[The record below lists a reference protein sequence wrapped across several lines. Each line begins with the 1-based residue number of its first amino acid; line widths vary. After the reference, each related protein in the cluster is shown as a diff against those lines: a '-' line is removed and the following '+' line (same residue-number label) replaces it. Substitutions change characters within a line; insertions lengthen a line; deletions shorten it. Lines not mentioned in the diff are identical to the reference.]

1 MAKNKNKKPGILKEF
16 KTFITRGNV
25 IDMATGVIVAGAF
38 TKIITALT
46 NNVFLPVVNYLVS
59 LATNGKQVLLISILN
74 KQPYFLESVN
84 DAGEIVKTVNPEC
97 IFIDWGIVLEAVVN
111 FILIAAIIFTIVKV
125 INHTRAKI
133 DAIKA
138 KAREDERF
146 LEKANDAELA
156 EIRQYELASTSLEL
170 SVEDKFWD
178 VGREIGEAYLNSEY
192 LKEKTWEE
200 FLKEKM
206 DELRNPLK

>member
-25 IDMATGVIVAGAF
+25 IDMATGVIVASAF

-59 LATNGKQVLLISILN
+59 LATNGKQVLLISVLN

-84 DAGEIVKTVNPEC
+84 DAGEVVKTVNPEC
-97 IFIDWGIVLEAVVN
+97 IFIDWGVVLEAIVN

-125 INHTRAKI
+125 INQTRTKL

-138 KAREDERF
+138 KAREDEIAA
-146 LEKANDAELA
+146 EKAAKDEAERIAAIEAEKAALA
-156 EIRQYELASTSLEL
+156 KAQQDKEKAETASTNQLL
-170 SVEDKFWD
+170 I
-178 VGREIGEAYLNSEY
+178 EIINLLN
-192 LKEKTWEE
+192 K
-200 FLKEKM
+200 
-206 DELRNPLK
+206 

>member
-59 LATNGKQVLLISILN
+59 LATNGKQVLLITILN
-74 KQPYFLESVN
+74 KQPYFLESVD

-138 KAREDERF
+138 KAREDE
-146 LEKANDAELA
+146 LAAEKAAKDEAERLA
-156 EIRQYELASTSLEL
+156 AIEAEKAAIAKAQQDQEKAETASTNQVLI
-170 SVEDKFWD
+170 
-178 VGREIGEAYLNSEY
+178 EIINL
-192 LKEKTWEE
+192 LIK
-200 FLKEKM
+200 
-206 DELRNPLK
+206 

>member
-74 KQPYFLESVN
+74 KQPYFLESVD

-111 FILIAAIIFTIVKV
+111 FILIAAIIFTIVKI
-125 INHTRAKI
+125 INSTRAKL

-138 KAREDERF
+138 KAREDE
-146 LEKANDAELA
+146 LAAEKAAKDEAERLA
-156 EIRQYELASTSLEL
+156 AIEAEKAALAKAQQDQEKAETASTNQLL
-170 SVEDKFWD
+170 I
-178 VGREIGEAYLNSEY
+178 EIINLLN
-192 LKEKTWEE
+192 K
-200 FLKEKM
+200 
-206 DELRNPLK
+206 

>member
-1 MAKNKNKKPGILKEF
+1 MAKNKNKKTGILKEF

-74 KQPYFLESVN
+74 KKPYFLESVN

-111 FILIAAIIFTIVKV
+111 FILIAAIIFTIVKI
-125 INHTRAKI
+125 INSTRAKL

-138 KAREDERF
+138 KAREDEIAA
-146 LEKANDAELA
+146 EKAAKDEAERLA
-156 EIRQYELASTSLEL
+156 AIEAEKAAIAKAQQDQEKAETASTNQLL
-170 SVEDKFWD
+170 I
-178 VGREIGEAYLNSEY
+178 EIINLLN
-192 LKEKTWEE
+192 K
-200 FLKEKM
+200 
-206 DELRNPLK
+206 

>member
-1 MAKNKNKKPGILKEF
+1 MKKDKKSIFTEFKEF
-16 KTFITRGNV
+16 ILRGNV
-25 IDMATGVIVAGAF
+25 IDMATCVIVAGAF

-59 LATNGKQVLLISILN
+59 LATKGKQVLLISILN
-74 KQPYFLESVN
+74 KQPYFLESVD

-138 KAREDERF
+138 KVKEDEIAA
-146 LEKANDAELA
+146 EKAAKDEAERLA
-156 EIRQYELASTSLEL
+156 AIEAEKAAIAKAQQDQEKAETASTNQLL
-170 SVEDKFWD
+170 I
-178 VGREIGEAYLNSEY
+178 EIINLLN
-192 LKEKTWEE
+192 K
-200 FLKEKM
+200 
-206 DELRNPLK
+206 

>member
-1 MAKNKNKKPGILKEF
+1 MAKNKNKKTGILKEF

-25 IDMATGVIVAGAF
+25 IDMATGVIVAVAF

-74 KQPYFLESVN
+74 KQPYFLESVD

-138 KAREDERF
+138 KAREDEIAA
-146 LEKANDAELA
+146 EKAAKDEAERLA
-156 EIRQYELASTSLEL
+156 AIEAEKAAIAKAQQDQEKAETASTNQLL
-170 SVEDKFWD
+170 I
-178 VGREIGEAYLNSEY
+178 EIINLLN
-192 LKEKTWEE
+192 K
-200 FLKEKM
+200 
-206 DELRNPLK
+206 

>member
-1 MAKNKNKKPGILKEF
+1 MAKNKNKKTGILKEF

-59 LATNGKQVLLISILN
+59 LATNGKQVLLITILN

-138 KAREDERF
+138 KAREDEIAA
-146 LEKANDAELA
+146 EKAAKDEAERLA
-156 EIRQYELASTSLEL
+156 AIEAEKAAIAKAQQDQEKAETASTNQLL
-170 SVEDKFWD
+170 I
-178 VGREIGEAYLNSEY
+178 EIINLLN
-192 LKEKTWEE
+192 K
-200 FLKEKM
+200 
-206 DELRNPLK
+206 

>member
-59 LATNGKQVLLISILN
+59 LATNGKQVLLITILN

-138 KAREDERF
+138 KAREDEIAA
-146 LEKANDAELA
+146 EKAAKDEAERLA
-156 EIRQYELASTSLEL
+156 AIEAEKAAIAKAQQDQEKAETASTNQLL
-170 SVEDKFWD
+170 I
-178 VGREIGEAYLNSEY
+178 EIINLLN
-192 LKEKTWEE
+192 K
-200 FLKEKM
+200 
-206 DELRNPLK
+206 

>member
-59 LATNGKQVLLISILN
+59 LATNGKQVLLITILN

-138 KAREDERF
+138 KVKEDV
-146 LEKANDAELA
+146 LAAEKAAKDEAERLA
-156 EIRQYELASTSLEL
+156 AIEAEKAAIAKAQQDQEKAETASTNQLL
-170 SVEDKFWD
+170 I
-178 VGREIGEAYLNSEY
+178 EIINLLN
-192 LKEKTWEE
+192 K
-200 FLKEKM
+200 
-206 DELRNPLK
+206 

>member
-74 KQPYFLESVN
+74 KQPYFLESVD
-84 DAGEIVKTVNPEC
+84 DAGKNVKTVNPEC

-138 KAREDERF
+138 KAREDE
-146 LEKANDAELA
+146 LAAEKAAKDEAERLA
-156 EIRQYELASTSLEL
+156 AIEAEKAAIAKAQQDQEKAETASTNQLL
-170 SVEDKFWD
+170 I
-178 VGREIGEAYLNSEY
+178 EIINLLN
-192 LKEKTWEE
+192 K
-200 FLKEKM
+200 
-206 DELRNPLK
+206 

>member
-1 MAKNKNKKPGILKEF
+1 MAKNKNKKTGILKEF

-74 KQPYFLESVN
+74 KQPYFLESVD

-138 KAREDERF
+138 KAREDE
-146 LEKANDAELA
+146 LAAEKAAKDEAERLA
-156 EIRQYELASTSLEL
+156 AIEAEKAAIAKAQQDQEKAETASTNQLL
-170 SVEDKFWD
+170 I
-178 VGREIGEAYLNSEY
+178 EIINLLN
-192 LKEKTWEE
+192 K
-200 FLKEKM
+200 
-206 DELRNPLK
+206 

>member
-1 MAKNKNKKPGILKEF
+1 MAKNKNKITGILKEF

-74 KQPYFLESVN
+74 KKPYFLESVN

-138 KAREDERF
+138 KAREDE
-146 LEKANDAELA
+146 LAAEKAAKDEAERLA
-156 EIRQYELASTSLEL
+156 AIEAEKAAIAKAQQDQEKAETASTNQLL
-170 SVEDKFWD
+170 I
-178 VGREIGEAYLNSEY
+178 EIINLLN
-192 LKEKTWEE
+192 K
-200 FLKEKM
+200 
-206 DELRNPLK
+206 

>member
-1 MAKNKNKKPGILKEF
+1 
-16 KTFITRGNV
+16 
-25 IDMATGVIVAGAF
+25 MATGVIVAGAF

-59 LATNGKQVLLISILN
+59 LATNGKQVLLITILN

-138 KAREDERF
+138 KAREDE
-146 LEKANDAELA
+146 LAAEKAAKDEAERLA
-156 EIRQYELASTSLEL
+156 AIEAEKAAIAKAQQDQEKAETASTNQLL
-170 SVEDKFWD
+170 I
-178 VGREIGEAYLNSEY
+178 EIINLLN
-192 LKEKTWEE
+192 K
-200 FLKEKM
+200 
-206 DELRNPLK
+206 

>member
-1 MAKNKNKKPGILKEF
+1 MAKNKNKKTGILKEF

-74 KQPYFLESVN
+74 KQPYFLESVD

-138 KAREDERF
+138 KAREDEIAA
-146 LEKANDAELA
+146 EKAAKDEAERLA
-156 EIRQYELASTSLEL
+156 AIEAEKAAIAKAQQDQEKAETASTNQLL
-170 SVEDKFWD
+170 I
-178 VGREIGEAYLNSEY
+178 EIINLLN
-192 LKEKTWEE
+192 K
-200 FLKEKM
+200 
-206 DELRNPLK
+206 